1 MVDQI
6 AMLLATSGKRCNFFM
21 KYFPSLVGYDV
32 SPRLSTSRRGIA
44 SAFTLPEVL
53 IASIIFGI
61 VGVLATQ
68 LMIGQLLVGRRLE
81 SSQRL
86 RENFSRFNYLV
97 QIESAEAESI
107 VLNTQPTGCSGGSRG
122 FTLLVPKPSGTYA
135 VSSNSTG
142 IQYYDNGVNIY
153 RCGPRVTR
161 NGELVHAVASDEST
175 SVTGIVVPNAVLSG
189 VTGGASLGR
198 EVSYKVEF
206 IGGNSG
212 AAGADR
218 AVTAHSK
225 TVFVCNPATVSSGG
239 TAGICP

>member
-1 MVDQI
+1 
-6 AMLLATSGKRCNFFM
+6 M

-32 SPRLSTSRRGIA
+32 SPRLPTSRRGIA

-122 FTLLVPKPSGTYA
+122 VYSFGSKA
-135 VSSNSTG
+135 
-142 IQYYDNGVNIY
+142 QW
-153 RCGPRVTR
+153 
-161 NGELVHAVASDEST
+161 
-175 SVTGIVVPNAVLSG
+175 
-189 VTGGASLGR
+189 SLCR
-198 EVSYKVEF
+198 IK
-206 IGGNSG
+206 
-212 AAGADR
+212 
-218 AVTAHSK
+218 
-225 TVFVCNPATVSSGG
+225 
-239 TAGICP
+239 